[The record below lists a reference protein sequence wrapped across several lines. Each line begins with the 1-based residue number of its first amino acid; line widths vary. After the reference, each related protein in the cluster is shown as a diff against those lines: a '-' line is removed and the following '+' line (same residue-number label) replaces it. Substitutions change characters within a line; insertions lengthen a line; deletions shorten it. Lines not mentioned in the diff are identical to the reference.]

1 MEKYKLIFLLT
12 VSAGGLYFVIEPQ
25 DAVVEQG
32 GPARLDCE
40 AKSRFGE
47 PTIQWR
53 TDDGQPINFIGD
65 SFR

>member
-1 MEKYKLIFLLT
+1 MEKYKLIFFLT

-40 AKSRFGE
+40 AKSGFGE